1 MKVYNVGLNLRSR
14 EDFPEMMN
22 SNEPSKMAKYVREG
36 YYLTKTSMSTYS
48 TLELKEALVCYHTG
62 ESVLNSGT

>member
-36 YYLTKTSMSTYS
+36 YYLTKTSMSTIVPWS
-48 TLELKEALVCYHTG
+48 
-62 ESVLNSGT
+62 